1 MTNRIAT
8 WHNVGTDVTNCTST
22 EEILEKAGINEI
34 ITTEPI
40 TTASGI
46 IIPDNVA
53 TVYPD
58 GTPIGIV
65 SEKYEVVQNSEAFSF
80 LDYLDA
86 TPVKAGRTNT
96 GLNFVIAEMGESK
109 ILGDEFKLYTCLEN
123 SFNGKYPIG
132 AVLTPLRIVCQ
143 NQFPAVFSKRN
154 TNNIIRIRHSSEAS
168 WRIEAAKSIMAEQA
182 KTIELLGKE
191 AEKYAN
197 IHMSEIQF
205 TKIVRDLFP
214 IDENMTERQ
223 KNTMLKRRTQLISEF
238 NAEDVANH
246 RNNMWGAVLAFTG
259 YTTHSETKQ
268 TKNADENKF
277 MAVTLNPQF
286 AQFLSILE
294 ARAVA

>member
-1 MTNRIAT
+1 MSNRIAT
-8 WHNVGTDVTNCTST
+8 WHNIGTDVTNCTST
-22 EEILEKAGINEI
+22 EQVLETAGINEFI
-34 ITTEPI
+34 STEPI
-40 TTASGI
+40 TTESGI
-46 IIPDNVA
+46 IIPGSVA

-65 SEKYEVVQNSEAFSF
+65 GDKYEVIQNSEAFSF

-96 GLNFVIAEMGESK
+96 GLNYIIAEMGESK

-123 SFNGKYPIG
+123 SFNGRYPIG

-143 NQFPAVFSKRN
+143 NQFPAVFSKKN
-154 TNNIIRIRHSSEAS
+154 ANNIIRIRHNSEAS
-168 WRIEAAKSIMAEQA
+168 WRIEAAKSIMAEQS

-197 IHMSEIQF
+197 IQMSQSQF
-205 TKIVRDLFP
+205 NKIVKDLFP
-214 IDENMTERQ
+214 ITDDMTERQ

-238 NAEDVANH
+238 NAEDVANF
-246 RNNMWGAVLAFTG
+246 RNTMWGAVLAFTG
-259 YTTHSETKQ
+259 YTTHSENKQ

-286 AQFLSILE
+286 AQFLAILD